1 VSSAEQILD
10 ELRSQ
15 GKKLVLAESLT
26 GGLLTAE
33 FAKIAGASDVLL
45 SGIVAYDSTLKHE
58 LLGVSKQLL
67 ENQGAVDPEVAAQ
80 MAEGI
85 RNKIAQKLGLE
96 LGSLVAISTT
106 GVAGPTEQDGKPV
119 GELYI
124 CVSKGPEQ
132 AVSSNVFAHQLDGDR
147 AQIQNSAV
155 LLGLG
160 HLWEEIA
167 E

>member
-1 VSSAEQILD
+1 MSTAEQILAA
-10 ELRSQ
+10 LRAAN
-15 GKKLVLAESLT
+15 KKLVIAESLT

-33 FAKIAGASDVLL
+33 FAKVAGASDVLL
-45 SGIVAYDSTLKHE
+45 TGIVAYDTSLKHE
-58 LLGVSKQLL
+58 LLGVSRQLL

-85 RNKIAQKLGLE
+85 RLKIAIKMGLE
-96 LGSLVAISTT
+96 LSDLVAISTT
-106 GVAGPTEQDGKPV
+106 GVAGPSEQDGKPV

-124 CVSKGPEQ
+124 CVSKGPEGS
-132 AVSSNVFAHQLDGDR
+132 VSGNVFAHQIDGDR
-147 AQIQNSAV
+147 ANIQKTAV

>member
-1 VSSAEQILD
+1 MSAAEKILD
-10 ELRSQ
+10 ALRSA
-15 GKKLVLAESLT
+15 GKKLVVAESLT

-33 FAKIAGASDVLL
+33 FAKVAGASDVLL
-45 SGIVAYDSTLKHE
+45 TGIVAYDTRLKHE
-58 LLGVSKQLL
+58 LLGVSRQLL

-80 MAEGI
+80 MAEGLRI
-85 RNKIAQKLGLE
+85 KIAIKLNLE
-96 LGSLVAISTT
+96 LSEVLAISTT
-106 GVAGPTEQDGKPV
+106 GVAGPAEQDGKPV

-124 CVSKGPEQ
+124 CVSKGPEGQ
-132 AVSSNVFAHQLDGDR
+132 VSSNVFAHQIDGDR
-147 AQIQNSAV
+147 AKIQETAV

>member
-1 VSSAEQILD
+1 MSSAKQILD
-10 ELRSQ
+10 ALRSQ
-15 GKKLVLAESLT
+15 NKKLVLAESVT

-33 FAKIAGASDVLL
+33 FAK
-45 SGIVAYDSTLKHE
+45 
-58 LLGVSKQLL
+58 
-67 ENQGAVDPEVAAQ
+67 VAAQ

-85 RNKIAQKLGLE
+85 RNKISQKLGLE

-106 GVAGPTEQDGKPV
+106 GVAGPAEQDGKPV

-124 CVSKGPEQ
+124 CVSHGPEE
-132 AVSSNVFAHQLDGDR
+132 AVSSNVFAHQLAGDR

>member
-1 VSSAEQILD
+1 VSSAKQILD

-15 GKKLVLAESLT
+15 GKKLALAESLT

-33 FAKIAGASDVLL
+33 FAKVAGASDVLL
-45 SGIVAYDSTLKHE
+45 TGIVAYDSSLKHE

-132 AVSSNVFAHQLDGDR
+132 AVSSNVFAHQLEGDR
-147 AQIQNSAV
+147 TQIQNSAV

>member
-1 VSSAEQILD
+1 MITAEQILD

-26 GGLLTAE
+26 GGLLTSE
-33 FAKIAGASDVLL
+33 FAKVAGASDVLL
-45 SGIVAYDSTLKHE
+45 TGIVAYDSTLKHE

-124 CVSKGPEQ
+124 CVSKGPEE
-132 AVSSNVFAHQLDGDR
+132 AVSSNVFAHQLEGDR

>member
-1 VSSAEQILD
+1 MSSAKQILD

-33 FAKIAGASDVLL
+33 FVKVAGASDVLL
-45 SGIVAYDSTLKHE
+45 TGIVAYDSTLKHE

-96 LGSLVAISTT
+96 LGSLVAVSTT
-106 GVAGPTEQDGKPV
+106 GVAGPTEQDGRPV

-132 AVSSNVFAHQLDGDR
+132 AVSSNVFAHQLEGDR
-147 AQIQNSAV
+147 VQIQNSAV

>member
-1 VSSAEQILD
+1 MSSAKQILD

-26 GGLLTAE
+26 GGLLTSE
-33 FAKIAGASDVLL
+33 FAKVAGASDVLL
-45 SGIVAYDSTLKHE
+45 TGIVAYDSALKNE

-85 RNKIAQKLGLE
+85 RNKIAQRLGLE

-132 AVSSNVFAHQLDGDR
+132 AVSSNVFAHQLEGDR

>member
-1 VSSAEQILD
+1 MTSAEQILAA
-10 ELRSQ
+10 LRTED
-15 GKKLVLAESLT
+15 KKLVIAESLT

-33 FAKIAGASDVLL
+33 FAKVPGASDVLL
-45 SGIVAYDSTLKHE
+45 TGIVAYDTSLKHE
-58 LLGVSKQLL
+58 LLGVSRQLL

-80 MAEGI
+80 MAEGLRI
-85 RNKIAQKLGLE
+85 KIAIKMGLE
-96 LGSLVAISTT
+96 LTQLVAISTT

-124 CVSKGPEQ
+124 CVSKGPEGQ
-132 AVSSNVFAHQLDGDR
+132 VSSNVFAHQIEGDR
-147 AQIQNSAV
+147 AKIQETAV

-160 HLWEEIA
+160 HLWEEIT

>member
-1 VSSAEQILD
+1 MTEAKKIL
-10 ELRSQ
+10 ELLLKQ
-15 GKKLVLAESLT
+15 QKKLVVAESLT

-33 FAKIAGASDVLL
+33 FARVPGASNVLL
-45 SGIVAYDSTLKHE
+45 AGIVAYDTSLKHE

-80 MAEGI
+80 MADGL
-85 RNKIAQKLGLE
+85 RLKIASRLGLD
-96 LGSLVAISTT
+96 LDSVVAIATT

-124 CVSKGPEQ
+124 AVAKSGPEGPRT
-132 AVSSNVFAHQLDGDR
+132 NVYAHILSGER
-147 AQIQNSAV
+147 AAIQNSAV

>member
-1 VSSAEQILD
+1 MSAAEKIL
-10 ELRSQ
+10 EAFRSA
-15 GKKLVLAESLT
+15 GKKLVVAESLT

-33 FAKIAGASDVLL
+33 FAKVAGASDVLL
-45 SGIVAYDSTLKHE
+45 TGIVAYDTRLKHE
-58 LLGVSKQLL
+58 LLGVSRQLL

-80 MAEGI
+80 MAEGLRI
-85 RNKIAQKLGLE
+85 KMAIKLNLE
-96 LGSLVAISTT
+96 LSDVVAISTT

-124 CVSKGPEQ
+124 CVSKGPEGQ
-132 AVSSNVFAHQLDGDR
+132 VSSNVFAHQIEGDR
-147 AQIQNSAV
+147 AKIQETAV

>member
-10 ELRSQ
+10 QLRSQ
-15 GKKLVLAESLT
+15 NKKLVLAESLT

-33 FAKIAGASDVLL
+33 FAKVAGASDVLL
-45 SGIVAYDSTLKHE
+45 TGIVAYDSTLKQE

-85 RNKIAQKLGLE
+85 RNKIAQKMGLD

-132 AVSSNVFAHQLDGDR
+132 AVSSNVFAHQLEGDR

>member
-1 VSSAEQILD
+1 VSSAKQILD

-15 GKKLVLAESLT
+15 NKKLVLAESLT
-26 GGLLTAE
+26 GGLLTSE
-33 FAKIAGASDVLL
+33 FAKVAGASDVLL
-45 SGIVAYDSTLKHE
+45 TGIVAYDTTLKHE
-58 LLGVSKQLL
+58 LLGVSRQLL

-124 CVSKGPEQ
+124 CVSSGPEG
-132 AVSSNVFAHQLDGDR
+132 AVASNVFAHQLAGER
-147 AQIQNSAV
+147 AEIQNSAV

>member
-10 ELRSQ
+10 QLRSQ

>member
-1 VSSAEQILD
+1 MTSAKQILD
-10 ELRSQ
+10 LLRSQ
-15 GKKLVLAESLT
+15 NKKLVLAESLT

-33 FAKIAGASDVLL
+33 FAKVAGASDVLL
-45 SGIVAYDSTLKHE
+45 AGIVAYDSILKHE

-67 ENQGAVDPEVAAQ
+67 DNQGAVDPEVAAQ

-85 RNKIAQKLGLE
+85 RNKIAQKMGLE
-96 LGSLVAISTT
+96 LGSVVAISTT
-106 GVAGPTEQDGKPV
+106 GVSGPSEQDGKPV

-132 AVSSNVFAHQLDGDR
+132 ALSSNVFAHQLTGDR

>member
-1 VSSAEQILD
+1 MTDAAKILD
-10 ELRSQ
+10 ALRLSA
-15 GKKLVLAESLT
+15 KKLVVAESIT
-26 GGLLTAE
+26 GGLLTSE
-33 FAKIAGASDVLL
+33 FTGVAGASDVLVA
-45 SGIVAYDSTLKHE
+45 GIVAYDTSLKHE

-80 MAEGI
+80 MAEGL
-85 RNKIAQKLGLE
+85 RSKIALKLGLPIE
-96 LGSLVAISTT
+96 RLVAISTT

-124 CVSKGPEQ
+124 AVSKGPEE
-132 AVSSNVFAHQLDGDR
+132 AVSTNVFAHQLSGLR
-147 AQIQNSAV
+147 GEIQKTSV

-167 E
+167 Q

>member
-1 VSSAEQILD
+1 MITAEQILD

-15 GKKLVLAESLT
+15 GRKLVLAESLT

-33 FAKIAGASDVLL
+33 FVRVAGASDVLL
-45 SGIVAYDSTLKHE
+45 TGIVAYDSTLKHE

-132 AVSSNVFAHQLDGDR
+132 AVSSNVFAHQLEGDR
-147 AQIQNSAV
+147 SQIQNSAV

>member
-1 VSSAEQILD
+1 MSSAKQILD

-33 FAKIAGASDVLL
+33 FVKVAGASDVLL
-45 SGIVAYDSTLKHE
+45 TGIVAYDSTLKHE

-96 LGSLVAISTT
+96 LGSLVAVSTT

-132 AVSSNVFAHQLDGDR
+132 AVSSNVFAHQLEGDR
-147 AQIQNSAV
+147 VQIQNSAV

>member
-1 VSSAEQILD
+1 MSSAEKIL
-10 ELRSQ
+10 ETLRAQ
-15 GKKLVLAESLT
+15 GKKLVVAESLT

-33 FAKIAGASDVLL
+33 FSRIAGASDVLL
-45 SGIVAYDSTLKHE
+45 AGVVAYETSLKHE

-67 ENQGAVDPEVAAQ
+67 QNQGAVDPEVAAQ
-80 MAEGI
+80 MAEGL
-85 RNKIAQKLGLE
+85 RVKIASKLGLE
-96 LGSLVAISTT
+96 LAQVVAVSTT

-124 CVSKGPEQ
+124 CVSKGPET

-147 AQIQNSAV
+147 AKIQNSAV

>member
-1 VSSAEQILD
+1 MSSAKQILD
-10 ELRSQ
+10 ALRSQ
-15 GKKLVLAESLT
+15 NKKLVLAESVT

-33 FAKIAGASDVLL
+33 FAKVDGASDVLL
-45 SGIVAYDSTLKHE
+45 TGIVAYDSTLKNE
-58 LLGVSKQLL
+58 LLGVSRQLL

-85 RNKIAQKLGLE
+85 RNKISQKLGLE

-106 GVAGPTEQDGKPV
+106 GVAGPAEQDGKPV

-124 CVSKGPEQ
+124 CVSHGPEE
-132 AVSSNVFAHQLDGDR
+132 AVSSNVFAHQLAGDR

>member
-1 VSSAEQILD
+1 MTGAEQILAA
-10 ELRSQ
+10 LRTAD
-15 GKKLVLAESLT
+15 KKLVIAESLT

-33 FAKIAGASDVLL
+33 FAKVPGASDVLL
-45 SGIVAYDSTLKHE
+45 TGIVAYDTSLKHE
-58 LLGVSKQLL
+58 LLGVSRQLL

-80 MAEGI
+80 MAEGLRI
-85 RNKIAQKLGLE
+85 RIAIKMGLE
-96 LGSLVAISTT
+96 LAQLVAISTT

-124 CVSKGPEQ
+124 CVSKGPEGQ
-132 AVSSNVFAHQLDGDR
+132 VSSNVFAHQIEGDR
-147 AQIQNSAV
+147 ARIQETAV

-160 HLWEEIA
+160 HLWEEIT

>member
-1 VSSAEQILD
+1 MSSAKQILD

-15 GKKLVLAESLT
+15 KKKLVLAESLT

-33 FAKIAGASDVLL
+33 FAKVAGASDVLL
-45 SGIVAYDSTLKHE
+45 TGIVAYDTTLKHE
-58 LLGVSKQLL
+58 LLGVSRQLL

-85 RNKIAQKLGLE
+85 RNKIAQKLGLD
-96 LGSLVAISTT
+96 LGLLVAISTT
-106 GVAGPTEQDGKPV
+106 GVAGPTEQGGKPV

-124 CVSKGPEQ
+124 CVSSGPEG
-132 AVSSNVFAHQLDGDR
+132 AVASNVFAHQLAGDR
-147 AQIQNSAV
+147 AEIQNSAV

>member
-1 VSSAEQILD
+1 VSTAEQILAA
-10 ELRSQ
+10 LRAAN
-15 GKKLVLAESLT
+15 KKLVIAESLT

-33 FAKIAGASDVLL
+33 FAKVAGASDVLL
-45 SGIVAYDSTLKHE
+45 TGIVAYDTSLKHE
-58 LLGVSKQLL
+58 LLGVSRQLL

-85 RNKIAQKLGLE
+85 RLKIAIKMGLE
-96 LGSLVAISTT
+96 LSDLVAISTT
-106 GVAGPTEQDGKPV
+106 GVAGPSEQDGKPV

-124 CVSKGPEQ
+124 CVSKGPEGS
-132 AVSSNVFAHQLDGDR
+132 VSGNVFAHQIDGDR
-147 AQIQNSAV
+147 ANIQKTAV

>member
-1 VSSAEQILD
+1 VSSAKQILD

-33 FAKIAGASDVLL
+33 FAKVAGASDVLL
-45 SGIVAYDSTLKHE
+45 TGIVAYDSALKNE

-119 GELYI
+119 GDLYI

-132 AVSSNVFAHQLDGDR
+132 AVSSNVFAHQLEGDR

>member
-1 VSSAEQILD
+1 MSSAKQILD

-15 GKKLVLAESLT
+15 NKKLVLAESLT

-33 FAKIAGASDVLL
+33 FAKVAGASDVLL
-45 SGIVAYDSTLKHE
+45 TGIVAYDSTLKHE

-85 RNKIAQKLGLE
+85 RNKISQKLGLE

-132 AVSSNVFAHQLDGDR
+132 AVASNVFAHQLEGDR